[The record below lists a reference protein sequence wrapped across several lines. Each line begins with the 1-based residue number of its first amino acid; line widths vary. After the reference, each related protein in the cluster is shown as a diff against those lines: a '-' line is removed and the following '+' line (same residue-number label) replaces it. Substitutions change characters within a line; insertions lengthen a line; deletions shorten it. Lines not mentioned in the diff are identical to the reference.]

1 MALIFK
7 DNLQTFHTS
16 GLYTLRGFVNNTW
29 HDVYTIA
36 GTHTGNIAVD
46 APHYYI
52 TVDTDL
58 YLPGNSYLFKWVDMN
73 GVESNETLITIPVSE
88 DLLQQDGSYIL
99 QQDGN
104 RIIVW

>member
-7 DNLQTFHTS
+7 DHLQTFDTS
-16 GLYTLRGFVNNTW
+16 GLYTLKGFVNSTW

-36 GTHTGNIAVD
+36 GAHTGNIDVD
-46 APHYYI
+46 VPYYHI
-52 TVDTDL
+52 TVDTNL
-58 YLPGNSYLFKWVDMN
+58 YQPGNSYLFKWVDMN

-99 QQDGN
+99 QQDGS